1 MTQDNRAGNVQS
13 AAGET
18 GAYVTIAKGISVA
31 LVASVMMGRA
41 GADDLPASRYPDLMR
56 TYYDYGVAEYCGL
69 VDMPVHN
76 GFALLRA
83 DQLGRLRVGREDDRR
98 VRIDA
103 AKAVEYEYQDH
114 GLSGNKTWCRT
125 DGQQAV
131 ARFTTYFRERR
142 LP

>member
-1 MTQDNRAGNVQS
+1 MTMTKAIPIAL
-13 AAGET
+13 AAALLLPGD
-18 GAYVTIAKGISVA
+18 GA
-31 LVASVMMGRA
+31 
-41 GADDLPASRYPDLMR
+41 ADELPASRYPDLMR

-76 GFALLRA
+76 GFALLRG
-83 DQLGRLRVGREDDRR
+83 DQLARLRVGREDDRR
-98 VRIDA
+98 TRIEA

-125 DGQQAV
+125 DGLGAV
-131 ARFTTYFRERR
+131 DRFTTYFRLRR